1 MSRMVAR
8 LHSPAAIDPS
18 TVAVPAPDW
27 IPETVNG
34 CVPVTPLTVAVMLVS
49 PNATPEST
57 PTSEMVATRGSLL
70 VHAALVPGI
79 RIPAASKAFATSC
92 RVPPTGTSR
101 AVAVMTT
108 VLTLRGGEE
117 EPQAML
123 PAASRTTRWSRR
135 MAAQSTRGH
144 DANGSAG
151 YAAQSMAPLL
161 ATVIILTGLAIF
173 AWTISYRI
181 RPLLF
186 SRRDVRWDDPATR
199 TEKLLEYG
207 IGQKRMPSKPERSA
221 GMAHVWI
228 FVAFLV
234 AQLGT
239 LTSFGLAYDPNFHL
253 TFLAHED
260 RIGQVYLFVKD
271 VIDILGSLGVLAFL
285 YFRLVEKK
293 ERMTLSWEGG
303 FILCMILGVLW
314 TAVLIDAATLA
325 KSPSEVPWYLP
336 VSGRVAQWFLYGM
349 SPGAATTLMTAGVLL
364 HIAIVMVFLNF
375 LPMGKHFH
383 IITGL
388 PTVFFQRLTP
398 MGQLSK
404 LDLEHTEKFGVAKL
418 TDLSWKEILDTYS
431 CTECGR
437 CQTYCPTYDT
447 GKPLTHKEVN
457 RAIRHHAQQSSASL
471 PLPLGILLRRLNRI
485 GTDTAAGLQLPAE
498 MIEKLP
504 PLVGEGGVLPDETI
518 WACTTCGWCEQAC
531 PVFIEQLP
539 RIVDM
544 RRNLVLMESR
554 FPDEAARVFKGMETQ
569 GNPWGMGSNR
579 RAEWCADLDLPVA
592 AAMEPEALKNVE
604 YLFFVGCAGSFDDRQ
619 KKVSRALVKILR
631 SAGVSFCILGE
642 EETCNGDSARRLGNE
657 YLFQALAQQNVE
669 TLNRYAPKKII
680 TQCPH
685 CFNTLGNEYPQFGG
699 HFKVLHH
706 SEVIAQLVADGRLK
720 PGEAQLEAPVTYH
733 DSCYLARHNGI
744 SEAPRQA
751 LVSLGIK
758 VREME
763 RNRTETFCCGAGGGR
778 MWLEETLGQRINQ
791 NRIARGGRG
800 GRHGG
805 GGG

>member
-1 MSRMVAR
+1 
-8 LHSPAAIDPS
+8 
-18 TVAVPAPDW
+18 
-27 IPETVNG
+27 
-34 CVPVTPLTVAVMLVS
+34 
-49 PNATPEST
+49 
-57 PTSEMVATRGSLL
+57 
-70 VHAALVPGI
+70 
-79 RIPAASKAFATSC
+79 
-92 RVPPTGTSR
+92 
-101 AVAVMTT
+101 
-108 VLTLRGGEE
+108 
-117 EPQAML
+117 
-123 PAASRTTRWSRR
+123 
-135 MAAQSTRGH
+135 
-144 DANGSAG
+144 
-151 YAAQSMAPLL
+151 MAPVL
-161 ATVIILTGLAIF
+161 ATLIIVAGLSIF
-173 AWTISYRI
+173 AWVVSFRI

-186 SRRDVRWDDPATR
+186 ARKEVRWDDPATR
-199 TEKLLEYG
+199 TEKLMLYG
-207 IGQKRMPSKPERSA
+207 FGQKRMPSKPERPA
-221 GMAHVWI
+221 GAAHIWI
-228 FVAFLV
+228 FVAFIV

-239 LTSFGLAYDPNFHL
+239 LTSFGLAYDANFHL
-253 TFLAHED
+253 PFLAHD
-260 RIGQVYLFVKD
+260 AFLGQGYLFTKD
-271 VIDILGSLGVLAFL
+271 LIDLLGTAGCGVFL
-285 YFRLVEKK
+285 YYRLIQKK
-293 ERMTLSWEGG
+293 ERMTLSWEGV

-314 TAVLIDAATLA
+314 SDVLIDAAVVA
-325 KSPSEVPWYLP
+325 KSGGEVPWYLP
-336 VSGRVAQWFLYGM
+336 VSGRVAGFISAQNA
-349 SPGAATTLMTAGVLL
+349 PGVMTFFVLT
-364 HIAIVMVFLNF
+364 HITIVLVFLNF
-375 LPMGKHFH
+375 LPLGKHFH

-388 PTVFFQRLTP
+388 PTVFFQRLAP
-398 MGQLSK
+398 QGQLSK
-404 LDLEHTEKFGVAKL
+404 LDLENSEKFGVAKL
-418 TDLSWKEILDTYS
+418 TDLSWKEVLDTYS

-437 CQTYCPTYDT
+437 CQTYCPTYET

-457 RAIRHHAQQSSASL
+457 RAIRHHAQQVAQSL
-471 PLPLGILLRRLNRI
+471 PLPLAQLARQFNRI

-498 MIEKLP
+498 LIEKLP

-592 AAMEPEALKNVE
+592 AAMDPEALKNVE

-669 TLNRYAPKKII
+669 TLNRYAPKKIV

-685 CFNTLGNEYPQFGG
+685 CFNTLGREYPQFGG
-699 HFKVLHH
+699 HFQVLHH

-720 PGEAQLEAPVTYH
+720 PGEAQLEGSVTYH

-751 LVSLGIK
+751 LVSLGIN

-778 MWLEETLGQRINQ
+778 MWLEETIGQRINQ
-791 NRIARGGRG
+791 NRVGGAAKTLGGAGTIATSCPFCLTMIKDGIGETGRSEQVQAKDIAELVAQSLP
-800 GRHGG
+800 
-805 GGG
+805 

>member
-1 MSRMVAR
+1 
-8 LHSPAAIDPS
+8 
-18 TVAVPAPDW
+18 
-27 IPETVNG
+27 
-34 CVPVTPLTVAVMLVS
+34 
-49 PNATPEST
+49 
-57 PTSEMVATRGSLL
+57 
-70 VHAALVPGI
+70 
-79 RIPAASKAFATSC
+79 
-92 RVPPTGTSR
+92 
-101 AVAVMTT
+101 
-108 VLTLRGGEE
+108 
-117 EPQAML
+117 
-123 PAASRTTRWSRR
+123 
-135 MAAQSTRGH
+135 
-144 DANGSAG
+144 
-151 YAAQSMAPLL
+151 MAPVL
-161 ATVIILTGLAIF
+161 ASLIIVVGLSIF
-173 AWTISYRI
+173 AWIISYRV

-186 SRRDVRWDDPATR
+186 ARKDVRWDDPGTR
-199 TEKLLEYG
+199 TEKLLLYG
-207 IGQKRMPSKPERSA
+207 FGQKRMPGKPERPA
-221 GMAHVWI
+221 GAAHVWI

-239 LTSFGLAYDPNFHL
+239 LTSFGLAYDPRFHL
-253 TFLAHED
+253 PFLAHEAPL
-260 RIGQVYLFVKD
+260 GQVYLFVKD
-271 VIDILGSLGVLAFL
+271 LIDILGTAGCAVFL
-285 YFRLVEKK
+285 YFRLVQKK
-293 ERMTLSWEGG
+293 ERMTLSWEGV
-303 FILCMILGVLW
+303 FILCMIVGVLW
-314 TAVLIDAATLA
+314 SDVLIDAALLA
-325 KSPSEVPWYLP
+325 RSAGEVPWYLP
-336 VSGRVAQWFLYGM
+336 VSGKVAQWFLYGM
-349 SPGAATTLMTAGVLL
+349 TPLAANKVMTVGVLL
-364 HIAIVMVFLNF
+364 HIAIVMAFLNF
-375 LPMGKHFH
+375 LPLGKHFH

-388 PTVFFQRLTP
+388 PTVFFQRLSP
-398 MGQLSK
+398 QGQLSK
-404 LDLEHTEKFGVAKL
+404 LDLENSEKFGVARL

-457 RAIRHHAQQSSASL
+457 RAIRHHAQQMAEKM
-471 PLPLGILLRRLNRI
+471 PLPLAQLARALNRI
-485 GTDTAAGLQLPAE
+485 RPVTGGHANGHDGHGNGHGGQGNGRTEPALQLPPE
-498 MIEKLP
+498 MIEQMP

-531 PVFIEQLP
+531 PVFIEHLP

-554 FPDEAARVFKGMETQ
+554 FPEEAARVFKGMETQ

-579 RAEWCADLDLPVA
+579 RAEWCADLEVPVA
-592 AAMEPEALKNVE
+592 AAMDKESLEGVE

-619 KKVSRALVKILR
+619 KRVSRALVKILR
-631 SAGVSFCILGE
+631 AAGVTFCILGE

-706 SEVIAQLVADGRLK
+706 SEVIAQLVADGRLR
-720 PGEAQLEAPVTYH
+720 PGEAALETEVTYH

-751 LVSLGIK
+751 LVALGVK

-791 NRIARGGRG
+791 NRVEEAAQTLGGKGTVATSCPFCLTMIKDGIAETGRSEQMEAKDIAELVAQSLP
-800 GRHGG
+800 
-805 GGG
+805 